1 MTFEDLKNANAE
13 IKTLNIHGAEYVPV
27 SERIKA
33 FRRVCPGG
41 TITTEFLHYDD
52 KAVVIKATV
61 QDETGKI
68 LGTGTGREEKGLG
81 NVNKTSY
88 VENCE
93 TSAVGR
99 ALGMAGIGVDA
110 SFASADEMVNA
121 LAQQEQTASSRSLDG
136 FINTLPD
143 SATSWKAQAV
153 NFWKGIGGTA
163 KNMPEQIKAQTGT
176 EINKDTTEEQWK
188 NIYTLLAAGKVK
200 PND

>member
-13 IKTLNIHGAEYVPV
+13 IKTLNIHGKEYAPV
-27 SERIKA
+27 NERIKA

-52 KAVVIKATV
+52 TTVVIKATV

-68 LGTGTGREEKGLG
+68 LATGMGREEKGLG
-81 NVNKTSY
+81 NINKTSF

-99 ALGMAGIGVDA
+99 ALGMIGIGVDA
-110 SFASADEMVNA
+110 SFDSADEMVNA
-121 LAQQEQTASSRSLDG
+121 LAQQETQAEPETK
-136 FINTLPD
+136 
-143 SATSWKAQAV
+143 SWQDQAV
-153 NFWKGIGGTA
+153 DFWRAIGGKA